1 MLISMENVIIRQRVG
16 DEKAVDMLKEAGFT
30 GIDYSLCLMDD
41 WEETVNAP
49 DSLKTAAALRRYAE
63 ERGMCFSQSH
73 APLRFRYGN
82 KMDLSEKD
90 YYRIVKSMEFAAAL
104 GAPMIVVHTVRPT
117 DGTDAMDYNLRY
129 FRSLLPYAEKF
140 GIKIGVEN
148 LYGAVNTSEA
158 MKRATLGMPE
168 AFCEIQDKLSSPYI
182 TGCLDIGHA
191 NLSYRNAPEF
201 IRRSAGHFE
210 YLHVHDNDSVKDM
223 HQIPAVSRYFGRDK
237 DWDVRCKTKDH
248 PSPSLT
254 YTVPWDEVTEALRE
268 VSYSGSMNLEILQY
282 ASIFPTE
289 MLPGALRLAADAAKM
304 LAGALKA

>member
-1 MLISMENVIIRQRVG
+1 MIVSTENLILRQRVG
-16 DEKAVDMLKEAGFT
+16 DEKTVDMMKEAGLT
-30 GIDYSLCLMDD
+30 GIDFSFCSMAD
-41 WEETVNAP
+41 WEETVGQA
-49 DSLKTAAALRRYAE
+49 DSLKTAESLRRYAE
-63 ERGMCFSQSH
+63 ERGMRFSQSH
-73 APLRFRYGN
+73 APFRFRFGSA
-82 KMDLSEKD
+82 MDPGEYE
-90 YYRIVKSMEFAAAL
+90 YYRIVRSMEFAARL
-104 GAPMIVVHTVRPT
+104 GAPMIVIHCILPA
-117 DGTDAMDYNLRY
+117 DGSDFMEYNLRY
-129 FRSLLPYAEKF
+129 YASFLPYAEKF
-140 GIKIGVEN
+140 GIQIGVEN
-148 LYGAVNTSEA
+148 LPGRTSPELPVTQ
-158 MKRATLGMPE
+158 RSLGKPE
-168 AFCEIQDKLSSPYI
+168 TFCEIQDRLNSPYI
-182 TGCLDIGHA
+182 VGCLDIGHA

-268 VSYSGSMNLEILQY
+268 VRYGGSMNLEILQY

-304 LAGALKA
+304 LADALKA